1 MRLGVVLQL
10 CPLVIHETGLSRQF
24 RRRPLRHNNNASSA
38 TFLLRF
44 FLLHAALKS
53 HLFTA
58 KYPSEIHSAEGGQR
72 AGFEFGTPLGE
83 TEADERPRT
92 GYGAGSQSLPQK
104 PTVIL
109 FGDEAS

>member
-1 MRLGVVLQL
+1 MLLGVVLQL
-10 CPLVIHETGLSRQF
+10 CRLVIHETGLSRQF
-24 RRRPLRHNNNASSA
+24 RRRPLRHNNTSA

-53 HLFTA
+53 HLFTP
-58 KYPSEIHSAEGGQR
+58 KYPSDIHSAEGRQR
-72 AGFEFGTPLGE
+72 AGLDFKTPLDG

-92 GYGAGSQSLPQK
+92 GYEAGFQSFPQK

>member
-10 CPLVIHETGLSRQF
+10 CRLVIHETGLSRQF
-24 RRRPLRHNNNASSA
+24 RRRPLRHNNNTSA

-44 FLLHAALKS
+44 FLLHAVLKS

-58 KYPSEIHSAEGGQR
+58 KYPWEIHCARGRQR
-72 AGFEFGTPLGE
+72 AGFDFTTPPGR
-83 TEADERPRT
+83 TEAEERPRT
-92 GYGAGSQSLPQK
+92 GYGAGSQSFPQE